1 MPPSERESRPGEDR
15 AASETTGAD
24 VITKIADPADITGR
38 LDVHAVLVVTPA
50 GNVRRR
56 LYLSLHSA
64 EKAAAR
70 ATAAGHRAELHL
82 CRVVPVGREAR

>member
-1 MPPSERESRPGEDR
+1 MTARESRPDGDR
-15 AASETTGAD
+15 AASRSTGEELKSTLASRG
-24 VITKIADPADITGR
+24 DISGR
-38 LDVHAVLVVTPA
+38 LDVHAVLVVTPT

-70 ATAAGHRAELHL
+70 ATAAGHHAELHL
-82 CRVVPVGREAR
+82 CRVVPVGGEDR